1 MFGLQEG
8 LDPDFHHGLVIGL
21 NAVIVA
27 VAENEPRVL
36 VIREP
41 SKYGGSSKEGFLP
54 FGPFHPLQHRTLDMG
69 LRSWVEAQTEL
80 KLGYVEQLYT
90 FGDKGRDPREEKG
103 GPRVISIGY
112 LALVSEAG
120 ETGIANTGW
129 NRWYRHFPWEDW
141 RIGKPP
147 ILDEVIEPRLNEWS
161 QKSKKKSTREDRAS
175 RIERIFAS
183 DITTWNDELV
193 LERFELLFEAGLV
206 SEKKNQKKGFETGH
220 PLAFDHR
227 RILATAIG
235 RLRSKIKYRPVVFE
249 LMPPS
254 FTLLQLQKL
263 VEALSGKLLHKQNF
277 RRLLENNGLVEP
289 TGQIEAKTGGRPA
302 KTFRFRRNLLDER
315 ETVGMKLPS
324 TRG

>member
-27 VAENEPRVL
+27 VADDEPRVL
-36 VIREP
+36 VIRET
-41 SKYGGSSKEGFLP
+41 SQFGNLNKEAFLP

-69 LRSWVEAQTEL
+69 LRAWVEAQTEL
-80 KLGYVEQLYT
+80 NLGYVEQLYT

-103 GPRVISIGY
+103 GARVISIGY

-120 ETGIANTGW
+120 ETGVANTGW
-129 NRWYRHFPWEDW
+129 NRWYNHFPWEDW
-141 RIGKPP
+141 RQGKPV
-147 ILDEVIEPRLNEWS
+147 ILDEIIEPRLKEWIA
-161 QKSKKKSTREDRAS
+161 KAKKPSTQQDRTA
-175 RIERIFAS
+175 RMERVFAK
-183 DITTWNDELV
+183 DLGTWNDELV

-206 SEKKNQKKGFETGH
+206 TEKKNQKKGFETGQ

-227 RILATAIG
+227 RILATAMG

-249 LMPPS
+249 LMPPT

-277 RRLLENNGLVEP
+277 RRLLDNNGLVEP
-289 TGQIEAKTGGRPA
+289 TGQIETKTGGRPA
-302 KTFRFRRNLLDER
+302 KTFRFRRDLLAER
-315 ETVGMKLPS
+315 ETLGMKLPTS
-324 TRG
+324 RK